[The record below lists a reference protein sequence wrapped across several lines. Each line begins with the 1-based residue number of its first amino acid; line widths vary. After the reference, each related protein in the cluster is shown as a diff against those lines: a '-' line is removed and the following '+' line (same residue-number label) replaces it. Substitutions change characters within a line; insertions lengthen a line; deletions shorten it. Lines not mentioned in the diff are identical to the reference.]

1 MMTSQ
6 VYLNFSMYLTEGEL
20 YHVFNRGNNKQQIFF
35 KEENY
40 FYFIKGIRRYLIP
53 CCDILCWCLMPN
65 HFHLLIHA
73 NSSSTPLIK
82 DGSFERQQFSQGIKQ
97 LLSSY
102 TKAINKQEG
111 RTGSLFQQKTKAI
124 CVTDS
129 EQHKSIVFHYIH
141 QNPMK
146 AGLVKNMEDWEFSSF
161 KDCLGL
167 RKETLCN
174 LNLAKER
181 LTINFDILYEESYKF
196 IYNKEVSYI

>member
-1 MMTSQ
+1 MH
-6 VYLNFSMYLTEGEL
+6 LTEGEI
-20 YHVFNRGNNKQQIFF
+20 YHVYNRGNNQQKIFF
-35 KEENY
+35 KSENY
-40 FYFIKGIRRYLIP
+40 SYFLKGVERYLLP
-53 CCDILCWCLMPN
+53 YSDLLAWCLMPN

-73 NSSSTPLIK
+73 NSISTRVIK

-124 CVTDS
+124 CVTENNRHDTTA
-129 EQHKSIVFHYIH
+129 FHYIH

-146 AGLVKNMEDWEFSSF
+146 ARLVKKIEDWQFSSF
-161 KDCLGL
+161 KDYLGL

-174 LNLAKER
+174 LDLAKER
-181 LTINFDILYEESYKF
+181 LDINFDKLYEESYQVINF
-196 IYNKEVSYI
+196 SSED